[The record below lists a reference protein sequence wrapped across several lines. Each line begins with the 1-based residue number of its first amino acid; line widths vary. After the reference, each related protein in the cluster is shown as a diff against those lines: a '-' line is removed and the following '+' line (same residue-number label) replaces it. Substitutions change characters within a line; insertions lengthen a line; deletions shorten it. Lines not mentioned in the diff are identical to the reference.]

1 MVSEKLQK
9 KPLTIKIKNKHNE
22 EFKFTGS
29 AQFKSFQ
36 QCYAEW
42 ESQTRKLKGETIGN
56 VDGTDSLYD
65 IILKQGVTGRYSAGD
80 GGAKHPQKGGVI
92 ILNLLTKIANATEIT
107 EKLIDELT
115 AVKDLMSSIDVAGNK
130 GEINPR
136 NIVFTNPVRMNK
148 RGIKIGNGKII
159 YGHYRTPQ
167 YYEQTKRK
175 NKYNGKT
182 KVIRPVDSDWW
193 KSNTGESKNPM
204 WQALYAKEGETSLD
218 GLTISLQQCVIM
230 ALETIEEAPLG
241 LSRDTPI
248 PVERAGGW
256 KKALMVTGIKRI
268 ALDWIKKPTPKGFFR
283 TKRFMS
289 TIANKRIR
297 IPKGKKA
304 EQNAVKELLGINL
317 PNDIHSAYFSIT
329 RRQTNRLVDKLLRN
343 RRKKAVERNN
353 FNDLR
358 IVIPDEKP
366 KEDVKQP
373 KDDSK
378 LTSNDRKIEDWRD
391 IMKREMIC

>member
-1 MVSEKLQK
+1 
-9 KPLTIKIKNKHNE
+9 
-22 EFKFTGS
+22 
-29 AQFKSFQ
+29 
-36 QCYAEW
+36 
-42 ESQTRKLKGETIGN
+42 
-56 VDGTDSLYD
+56 
-65 IILKQGVTGRYSAGD
+65 
-80 GGAKHPQKGGVI
+80 
-92 ILNLLTKIANATEIT
+92 
-107 EKLIDELT
+107 
-115 AVKDLMSSIDVAGNK
+115 
-130 GEINPR
+130 
-136 NIVFTNPVRMNK
+136 
-148 RGIKIGNGKII
+148 
-159 YGHYRTPQ
+159 
-167 YYEQTKRK
+167 
-175 NKYNGKT
+175 
-182 KVIRPVDSDWW
+182 
-193 KSNTGESKNPM
+193 
-204 WQALYAKEGETSLD
+204 
-218 GLTISLQQCVIM
+218 
-230 ALETIEEAPLG
+230 
-241 LSRDTPI
+241 
-248 PVERAGGW
+248 
-256 KKALMVTGIKRI
+256 
-268 ALDWIKKPTPKGFFR
+268 
-283 TKRFMS
+283 MS